1 MLLAGG
7 GMNHLI
13 VMVSRWIFMKDT
25 YGMSSRYALQYQVG
39 ILGILLTFAF
49 VWKKFNTEKMKQK
62 EPQNGFTIIVKLMT
76 LLIAIVVLTGNLM
89 TTKSELSKAPYRKIY
104 SLAVKEILL
113 DFENQDDEI
122 LKQYLEYSK
131 PGKKEALRILRDNG
145 WNIFKQEE

>member
-1 MLLAGG
+1 M
-7 GMNHLI
+7 I
-13 VMVSRWIFMKDT
+13 
-25 YGMSSRYALQYQVG
+25 
-39 ILGILLTFAF
+39 
-49 VWKKFNTEKMKQK
+49 
-62 EPQNGFTIIVKLMT
+62 T
-76 LLIAIVVLTGNLM
+76 LLITAVVLIGNVM
-89 TTKSELSKAPYRKIY
+89 TTKSEISKAPYRKIY